1 MSEEKILENKE
12 PQEAPKEQQKEEQK
26 PPTTEQKQPEAPP
39 TEAPK
44 EENPIISYMKTIDIS
59 KEETLT
65 NKIKKILVGLKEKG
79 LWDIGQKLSYE
90 NQRAIANYV
99 GAKNEYSV
107 LYAVKQLQK
116 EALKKPS
123 EQKPPAERIEIA
135 IEGKPKLPPITPEE
149 KPEEKPPTEEKPPE
163 EKTYIPLTLDKE
175 NFKTILKNINNTVKE
190 LMKSEKDIYSEDMIS
205 LLSEIDSKIFGSTI
219 NVEVEQFKVDFYTI
233 LIIAIILH
241 ALPILP
247 AIFKIPFLK
256 KEGGKT

>member
-12 PQEAPKEQQKEEQK
+12 PQKE
-26 PPTTEQKQPEAPP
+26 EQKQPEAPP
-39 TEAPK
+39 TEIKEAPK

-79 LWDIGQKLSYE
+79 LWDIGQKLPYE
-90 NQRAIANYV
+90 IQRAIANYV

-116 EALKKPS
+116 EALKKPT
-123 EQKPPAERIEIA
+123 PPTTEAERLELQ
-135 IEGKPKLPPITPEE
+135 IEGKPKTPHAEE
-149 KPEEKPPTEEKPPE
+149 KPEEKPPTEERPPAP
-163 EKTYIPLTLDKE
+163 EKTYIPLNLDE
-175 NFKTILKNINNTVKE
+175 DNFKTIIKSINNTIKE
-190 LMKSEKDIYSEDMIS
+190 LLKNEKDVYSEDMIN
-205 LLSEIDSKIFGSTI
+205 LLSKLDAKLFGSTLDI
-219 NVEVEQFKVDFYTI
+219 EVEQFKVDFYTI

-256 KEGGKT
+256 KEGGNP

>member
-26 PPTTEQKQPEAPP
+26 PPTTEMKE
-39 TEAPK
+39 EK

-79 LWDIGQKLSYE
+79 LWDIGQKLPYE
-90 NQRAIANYV
+90 IQRAIANYV

-107 LYAVKQLQK
+107 LYAIKQLQK
-116 EALKKPS
+116 EALKKPT
-123 EQKPPAERIEIA
+123 PPTTEAERLELQ
-135 IEGKPKLPPITPEE
+135 IEGKPKTPPAEE
-149 KPEEKPPTEEKPPE
+149 KPEEKPPTEEKPPAP

-247 AIFKIPFLK
+247 AIFKIPLLK
-256 KEGGKT
+256 KSGNP

>member
-1 MSEEKILENKE
+1 MSEEKILENKQ
-12 PQEAPKEQQKEEQK
+12 PQEATTEAP
-26 PPTTEQKQPEAPP
+26 TEQKQPEAPP
-39 TEAPK
+39 TEIKEAPK

-79 LWDIGQKLSYE
+79 LWDIGQKLPYE
-90 NQRAIANYV
+90 IQRAIANYV

-107 LYAVKQLQK
+107 SYAVKQIQK

-123 EQKPPAERIEIA
+123 EQKPPTEAERLELQ
-135 IEGKPKLPPITPEE
+135 IEGKPKTPPIT
-149 KPEEKPPTEEKPPE
+149 PEEKPPTEEKPPAP

-256 KEGGKT
+256 KEGGNP